1 MILEL
6 IDFQFSIILHKKRCK
21 DTKKYSN
28 YQISVFYKQKV
39 ASSDNSPTTYDFYLY
54 TNVTYQILFGCTF
67 KTFHHRENKQCR
79 H

>member
-28 YQISVFYKQKV
+28 YQISVFYIKKKHTRV
-39 ASSDNSPTTYDFYLY
+39 ITTLY
-54 TNVTYQILFGCTF
+54 AQTKSIIYCLT
-67 KTFHHRENKQCR
+67 
-79 H
+79 